1 MRADLRFFLV
11 AAGAVSLT
19 AATFAAPVAVTLT
32 VGQPLSPRPVVWGA
46 DAKLS
51 AKPWAESPHAADI
64 TRRVFVEGGFDVFRV
79 PIYAMRSADDPIYAG
94 IAGLARDAKHLNPA
108 LKIFASVANGDGDRR
123 NWLHGKEKFPESML
137 GGRGVYT
144 LRHEIYAAAVDDYLR
159 MMQAKEAPVDWLG
172 IFNEDPARADD
183 YRRIYRELKAAKGI
197 TRVGVETWALR
208 AGVRT
213 TPALAP
219 LSDIIGSHFYD
230 DTESDAPIPRAE
242 WKKSWRALVNAA
254 DGKPVWFTEATDFRG
269 FEYDS
274 ITDLLDGLAR
284 LFPALNAGI
293 DGVVIYQVVPRLV
306 NYRNAIAETKWS
318 GFQALIQSTRRGVRL
333 ATSHNGPVEFDAL
346 VCTLPERGSLDLH
359 LLNSTTQELTVT
371 LAGLRVAASASAR
384 IWSAQ
389 SDGDTRELS
398 LGPDQTLTLPPR
410 TYLVLRVTPPSS
422 S

>member
-1 MRADLRFFLV
+1 MKAELRALFV
-11 AAGAVSLT
+11 AIVAGAL
-19 AATFAAPVAVTLT
+19 ATTSIAAPTAVTLT
-32 VGQPLSPRPVVWGA
+32 LGQPLSPRPVVWGA

-94 IAGLARDAKHLNPA
+94 IAGLARDAKRLNPA

-144 LRHEIYAAAVDDYLR
+144 LRHEVYAAAIDDYLR
-159 MMQAKEAPVDWLG
+159 MMQAKDAPIDWLG
-172 IFNEDPARADD
+172 IFNEDPARPDD
-183 YRRIYRELKAAKGI
+183 YLSIYRELKAAEGV

-230 DTESDAPIPRAE
+230 DTESRAPIPRSE
-242 WKKSWRALVNAA
+242 WKKSWRALVKAA

-269 FEYDS
+269 FENDS
-274 ITDLLDGLAR
+274 ITDLLDGLDR

-306 NYRNAIAETKWS
+306 NYRNDIATTKWT

-333 ATSHNGPVEFDAL
+333 TTSHNGPVEFDAL
-346 VCTLPERGSLDLH
+346 ACTLPERGSLDLH
-359 LLNSTTQELTVT
+359 LLNSTAQELTVT
-371 LAGLRVAASASAR
+371 LAGPRVAASASAR
-384 IWSAQ
+384 TWSAQ
-389 SDGDTRELS
+389 SDGDIQALS

-410 TYLVLRVTPPSS
+410 TYLVLRVTPSTSS
-422 S
+422 